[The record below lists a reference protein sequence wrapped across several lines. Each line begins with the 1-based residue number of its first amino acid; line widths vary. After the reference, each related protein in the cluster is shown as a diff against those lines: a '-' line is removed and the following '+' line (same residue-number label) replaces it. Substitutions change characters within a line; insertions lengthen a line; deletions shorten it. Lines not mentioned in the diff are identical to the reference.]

1 MRHTRQ
7 GALASGSAWTAPRK
21 HRLIFFTRES
31 RMACQRGTIE
41 DAGTRGE
48 TSPASKE
55 SLPPGYSGSFFVSL
69 YIKSMLKAGRGK
81 IACGNP
87 VLSPLGELLSKEIEK
102 EKLDHRR

>member
-7 GALASGSAWTAPRK
+7 GALANGSAWTAPRK

-55 SLPPGYSGSFFVSL
+55 SLPPGYSGSFFCFSL
-69 YIKSMLKAGRGK
+69 HSINAKGWEREDSLRQPRA
-81 IACGNP
+81 IT
-87 VLSPLGELLSKEIEK
+87 LGVTIV
-102 EKLDHRR
+102 